1 MSEDS
6 MTNSTFSVPIEERY
20 FEDYVPGSVYE
31 FGSVKVEEQEII
43 EFAKKYDPQVFH
55 MDPEGAKKTRFGGLI
70 ASGWHTA
77 AIAMRM
83 LVDHFI
89 SRVASM
95 GSPGA
100 DKMRWLIPVRPG
112 DELSMRVTILK
123 ARPSRSNPEQG
134 IIELFV
140 EVINQKDE
148 VVMTRTAISL
158 MRRRKQQANPT

>member
-1 MSEDS
+1 VA
-6 MTNSTFSVPIEERY
+6 NSTFNIPIDERY

-31 FGSVKVEEQEII
+31 FGSIVVEEKDII
-43 EFAKKYDPQVFH
+43 DFARRFDPQVFH

-77 AIAMRM
+77 AIAMRL

-89 SRVASM
+89 SKVASM

-112 DELSMRVTILK
+112 DEISIRVTILK

-134 IIELFV
+134 IVELFV
-140 EVINQKDE
+140 EVINQKEE

-158 MRRRKQQANPT
+158 MRRRTQQANPT

>member
-1 MSEDS
+1 MSEES
-6 MTNSTFSVPIEERY
+6 MTNSTFSVPIDERY
-20 FEDYVPGSVYE
+20 FEDYVPGSVYK
-31 FGSVKVEEQEII
+31 FGSVRVEEQEII
-43 EFAKKYDPQVFH
+43 DFAGKYDPQVFH
-55 MDPEGAKKTRFGGLI
+55 TDPEGAKKTRFGGLV

-77 AIAMRM
+77 AIAMRL

-112 DELSMRVTILK
+112 DELSIRVTILK

-134 IIELFV
+134 IVELFV
-140 EVINQKDE
+140 EVINQNNE

>member
-1 MSEDS
+1 MA
-6 MTNSTFSVPIEERY
+6 NSTFNIPIDERY

-31 FGSVKVEEQEII
+31 FGSIVVEEKDII
-43 EFAKKYDPQVFH
+43 DFARRFDPQVFH

-77 AIAMRM
+77 ALAMRL

-89 SRVASM
+89 SKVASM

-100 DKMRWLIPVRPG
+100 DKMRWLIPVRPC
-112 DELSMRVTILK
+112 DELSIRVTILK

-134 IIELFV
+134 IVELFV
-140 EVINQKDE
+140 EVINQKEE

-158 MRRRKQQANPT
+158 MRRRPRQASPT

>member
-1 MSEDS
+1 VRIAVE
-6 MTNSTFSVPIEERY
+6 NPAFNVPIEQRY

-43 EFAKKYDPQVFH
+43 EFARKYDPQVFH

-112 DELSMRVTILK
+112 DELSIRVTILK

-134 IIELFV
+134 IVELFV
-140 EVINQKDE
+140 EVINQNNE